1 MDKNTLVFNMLL
13 WWTKLEAQLSIFDGF
28 LRFAQQVMQVVA
40 LNAGLVHTAV
50 VIQNQGATR
59 C

>member
-1 MDKNTLVFNMLL
+1 MQQ
-13 WWTKLEAQLSIFDGF
+13 WTKLEAQLSIFDGF